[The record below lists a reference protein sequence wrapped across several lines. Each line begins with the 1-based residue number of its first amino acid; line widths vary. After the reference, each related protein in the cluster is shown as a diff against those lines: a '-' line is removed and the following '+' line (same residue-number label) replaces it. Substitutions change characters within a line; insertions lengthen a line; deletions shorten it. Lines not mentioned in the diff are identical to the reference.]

1 MTHEQDWFG
10 AAVRQPTSELRRRT
24 GDLAA
29 FAEIREVELSNG
41 QERGVRALQIR
52 NADGLEVEVL
62 VDRAFDIGDVRYR
75 GVPVSWRSG
84 NGYRH
89 PSLHEVDSEDG
100 LAWLRTLDGFLVSGG
115 LDHALFG
122 GEYDASH
129 YHYPPKPTVRHG
141 LHGRLSSL
149 PARLLAVEEDWQENG
164 GVLRVRG
171 EVVQATSFGEHL
183 RLRRTVEVDVFGSGF
198 RIDDEVVNLGF
209 ERTPHMFLYHINIGW
224 PVVDEGSVFVGAVK
238 RRLWQSDSVD
248 EQGAPYE
255 TIVDPRRNFVE
266 QVWEHE
272 LAAGDDGLHRVALI
286 RQDGEFGVE
295 LAWDASAMPSFFE
308 WQNLREGQ
316 YGIGL
321 EPSTHH
327 VAGEAAAREDGS
339 MIWLEHGES
348 RRYRTAVTLL
358 DGARATAA
366 ARSRVQGIQG
376 KKEAE

>member
-1 MTHEQDWFG
+1 MSARDWYG
-10 AAVRQPTSELRRRT
+10 DAVQQSTSHLRRLT

-29 FAEIREVELSNG
+29 FAEIREVVRSNG
-41 QERGVRALQIR
+41 QERGVRSLQIR
-52 NADGLEVEVL
+52 NADGLEIEVL
-62 VDRAFDIGDVRYR
+62 IDRAFDIGDVRYR

-89 PSLHEVDSEDG
+89 PSLHEVESEDG

-122 GEYDASH
+122 GEYDATH
-129 YHYPPKPTVRHG
+129 YHYPPKQTVRHG

-149 PARLLAVEEDWQENG
+149 PARLLSVDEEWQENG

-183 RLRRTVEVDVFGSGF
+183 RLRRTIEVDVFGSGF
-198 RIDDEVVNLGF
+198 RIDDEVENLGF
-209 ERTPHMFLYHINIGW
+209 ERTPHMFLYHINVGW
-224 PVVDEGSVFVGAVK
+224 PVVDEGSEFHGAIQRHVWK
-238 RRLWQSDSVD
+238 SDSVD
-248 EQGAPYE
+248 EQGAPHDRLIAPE
-255 TIVDPRRNFVE
+255 RHFVE

-272 LAAGDDGLHRVALI
+272 LSAGQDGRHRVALL
-286 RQDGEFGVE
+286 RSDGNFGVE
-295 LAWDASAMPSFFE
+295 IDWDASAMPHFFE

-316 YGIGL
+316 YGVGL

-327 VAGEAAAREDGS
+327 VSGEAAAREDGT

-348 RRYRTAVTLL
+348 RTYRTSITLL
-358 DGARATAA
+358 DGPEATAA
-366 ARSRVQGIQG
+366 ARSRVQSISR
-376 KKEAE
+376 KEATA

>member
-1 MTHEQDWFG
+1 MSARDWYG
-10 AAVRQPTSELRRRT
+10 DAVQQSTSHLRRRT

-29 FAEIREVELSNG
+29 FAEIREVVRSNG
-41 QERGVRALQIR
+41 QERGVRSLQIR
-52 NADGLEVEVL
+52 NADGLEIEVL
-62 VDRAFDIGDVRYR
+62 IDRAFDIGDVRYR

-89 PSLHEVDSEDG
+89 PSLHEVESEDG

-122 GEYDASH
+122 GEYDATH
-129 YHYPPKPTVRHG
+129 YHYPPKQTVRHG

-149 PARLLAVEEDWQENG
+149 PARLLSVDEEWQENG

-183 RLRRTVEVDVFGSGF
+183 RLRRTIEVDVFGSGF
-198 RIDDEVVNLGF
+198 RIDDEVENLGF
-209 ERTPHMFLYHINIGW
+209 ERTPHMFLYHINVGW
-224 PVVDEGSVFVGAVK
+224 PVVDEGSEFHGAIQRHVWK
-238 RRLWQSDSVD
+238 SDSVD
-248 EQGAPYE
+248 EQGAPHDRLIAPE
-255 TIVDPRRNFVE
+255 RHFVE

-272 LAAGDDGLHRVALI
+272 LSAGQDGRHRVALL
-286 RQDGEFGVE
+286 RSDGNFGVE
-295 LAWDASAMPSFFE
+295 IDWDASAMPHFFE

-316 YGIGL
+316 YGVGL

-327 VAGEAAAREDGS
+327 VSGEAAAREDGT

-348 RRYRTAVTLL
+348 RTYRTSITLL
-358 DGARATAA
+358 DGPEATAA
-366 ARSRVQGIQG
+366 ARSRVQSISR
-376 KKEAE
+376 KEATA

>member
-1 MTHEQDWFG
+1 MTHDQDWFS
-10 AAVRQPTSELRRRT
+10 AAVRQPTSELRRRS

-41 QERGVRALQIR
+41 QERGVRALQMR

-62 VDRAFDIGDVRYR
+62 IDRAFDIGNVRYR

-89 PSLHEVDSEDG
+89 PSLHEVESEDG

-115 LDHALFG
+115 LDHTLFG

-129 YHYPPKPTVRHG
+129 YAYPPKQTVRHG

-149 PARLLAVEEDWQENG
+149 PARLLTIEEDWQSNG
-164 GVLRVRG
+164 GQLRVSG

-183 RLRRTVEVDVFGSGF
+183 RLRRTVELDVFGSGF

-224 PVVDEGSVFVGAVK
+224 PIVDEGSEFVGAV
-238 RRLWQSDSVD
+238 REHLWQSDSTK
-248 EQGAPYE
+248 EQGAPHHS
-255 TIVDPRRNFVE
+255 VVAPRNGFVE

-272 LAAGDDGLHRVALI
+272 LMIGPDGHHRVALI
-286 RQDGEFGVE
+286 RPDNKFGVE
-295 LAWDASAMPSFFE
+295 LAWDATGMPYFFE

-327 VAGEAAAREDGS
+327 VSGEAEARADGS
-339 MIWLEHGES
+339 MTWLEHGES
-348 RRYRTAVTLL
+348 RSYRTTVNVL
-358 DGARATAA
+358 DGVEQTAA
-366 ARSRVQGIQG
+366 ARSRIRRIGEQ
-376 KKEAE
+376 A

>member
-1 MTHEQDWFG
+1 MNTRNWFSD
-10 AAVRQPTSELRRRT
+10 AVRLSTAELRRRS

-29 FAEIREVELSNG
+29 FAEIREVQRSNG
-41 QERGVRALQIR
+41 QERGVRSLQIR
-52 NADGLEVEVL
+52 NAEGLEVEVL
-62 VDRAFDIGDVRYR
+62 IDRAFDIGDVRLR

-89 PSLHEVDSEDG
+89 PALHEVEAEDG

-129 YHYPPKPTVRHG
+129 YHYPPKQTVRHG

-149 PARLLAVEEDWQENG
+149 PARLLSVDENWQENG
-164 GVLRVRG
+164 GVLRVQG

-183 RLRRTVEVDVFGSGF
+183 RLRRTIEVDVFGTGF
-198 RIDDEVVNLGF
+198 RIDDVVENLGF

-224 PVVDEGSVFVGAVK
+224 PIVDEESEFHGAVT
-238 RRLWQSDSVD
+238 RHLWQSDSVAA
-248 EQGAPYE
+248 QGAPFDRLVAP
-255 TIVDPRRNFVE
+255 TRHFVE

-272 LAAGDDGLHRVALI
+272 LAVGDDGQHRVALL
-286 RQDGEFGVE
+286 RGDGQFGVE
-295 LAWDASAMPSFFE
+295 LAWDANAMPNFFE

-316 YGIGL
+316 YGVGL

-327 VAGEAAAREDGS
+327 VAGEAAARADGS
-339 MIWLEHGES
+339 MTWLEHGET
-348 RRYRTAVTLL
+348 RRYRTAITLL
-358 DGARATAA
+358 DGVDATAD
-366 ARSRVQGIQG
+366 ARTRVQSISRN
-376 KKEAE
+376 EESA

>member
-1 MTHEQDWFG
+1 MTREQDWFG
-10 AAVRQPTSELRRRT
+10 TAVRQSTTELRRRT

-75 GVPVSWRSG
+75 GVPISWRSG

-89 PSLHEVDSEDG
+89 PSLHEVEAEDG

-129 YHYPPKPTVRHG
+129 YRYPPKPTVRHG

-149 PARLLAVEEDWQENG
+149 PARLLSIDEDWRENG

-183 RLRRTVEVDVFGSGF
+183 RLRRTIEVDVFGSAF

-224 PVVDEGSVFVGAVK
+224 PIVDEGSEFVGAVQQH
-238 RRLWQSDSVD
+238 LWRSDSVD
-248 EQGAPYE
+248 EQGAPYDTVVE
-255 TIVDPRRNFVE
+255 PRRGFVE

-272 LAAGDDGLHRVALI
+272 LAIGDDGLHRVALI
-286 RQDGEFGVE
+286 RADGEFGVE
-295 LAWDASAMPSFFE
+295 LEWDASAMPNFFE
-308 WQNLREGQ
+308 WQNLRDGQ

-339 MIWLEHGES
+339 MTWLEHGES

-358 DGARATAA
+358 DGAPATAA
-366 ARSRVQGIQG
+366 ARSRVQGTQR
-376 KKEAE
+376 KKESE